1 MCTVTVVPR
10 PTGFRLVCN
19 RDEQRTRP
27 PAEPPE
33 LRQIGGMTT
42 MWPRDPFSG
51 GTWIGVNAAGLVM
64 AVLNRRDRVKRPHP
78 GARMRSRGT
87 IIPSLLGL
95 ESLESAVARA
105 VRLPAADFEPLTL
118 LIVDRS
124 RVAVLRNSRSRFTV
138 RTRLLNRP
146 LVFTSSSLGDH
157 VVRQPRHAL
166 FARLVEHARSPLRG
180 QAAFHRHRWRDRP
193 ELSVCMSRAD
203 ARTVSRTRIDVEG
216 DGADV
221 HIEYRPLTGR
231 LVTPTHGSSA
241 AQSDGLVPAP
251 PAA

>member
-33 LRQIGGMTT
+33 LRRIGSMTT

-51 GTWIGVNAAGLVM
+51 GTWIGVNGTGLVM
-64 AVLNRRDRVKRPHP
+64 AVLNRRDRLERGHP
-78 GARMRSRGT
+78 GARIRSRGT
-87 IIPSLLGL
+87 IIPFLLGL
-95 ESLESAVARA
+95 ERLDSAVARA

-118 LIVDRS
+118 VIVDRW
-124 RVAVLRNSRSRFTV
+124 RIAVLRNSRSRFTV
-138 RTRLLNRP
+138 RTRSLDRP
-146 LVFTSSSLGDH
+146 LIFTSSSLGDD
-157 VVRQPRHAL
+157 VVRRPRHAL

-180 QAAFHRHRWRDRP
+180 QAAFHRHRWPDRP

-203 ARTVSRTRIDVEG
+203 ARTVSRTRIDVEANG
-216 DGADV
+216 EDLN
-221 HIEYRPLTGR
+221 IEYTPLAER
-231 LVTPTHGSSA
+231 
-241 AQSDGLVPAP
+241 
-251 PAA
+251 